1 VSVLI
6 LHTLPPER
14 ADAGRWEWEF
24 DLHETAETI
33 AAELPGAVIVGV
45 HGHPDELTAAIAR
58 TGPDVVF
65 NLCEAPL
72 GNPRLEPHAAM
83 LFEWL
88 GVPFTGSRSD
98 TLALCRRK
106 DLTKSVLAAAGVRVP
121 RSAVFPC
128 IVKPLD
134 EDGSAGITLD
144 SVCGNE
150 REAAAAIARA
160 SGPVIV
166 EEFVPGREFVVS
178 MWGRGEP
185 ECLAIGEIGFSGGV
199 SIVSYEGKWDMES
212 YAYLNAPLVMDRAL
226 DSALEGRL
234 LEAARRSWRATGLRG
249 YGTVDLRLDESGTPC
264 VIDVNPN
271 AALNAE
277 GRVYRAVER
286 AGWAWSHFL
295 RQQIAWA
302 R

>member
-1 VSVLI
+1 VSVLV

-14 ADAGRWEWEF
+14 GGDGRWEWEF
-24 DLHETAETI
+24 DLHETAAAI
-33 AAELPGAVIVGV
+33 AAELPEAVVVGV
-45 HGHPDELTAAIAR
+45 RGDPDEMMAAIAR
-58 TGPDVVF
+58 VGPEVVF

-72 GNPRLEPHAAM
+72 CNPRLEPHAAM

-121 RSAVFPC
+121 RSGVFPA

-134 EDGSAGITLD
+134 EDGSAGIHLD
-144 SVCGNE
+144 AVCQNE
-150 REAAAAIARA
+150 PEAAAVIARA
-160 SGPVIV
+160 TGPVIV

-178 MWGRGEP
+178 MWGPGEP
-185 ECLAIGEIGFSGGV
+185 QCLVVGEIVFGGGV
-199 SIVSYEGKWDMES
+199 TIVTYEGKWDMES
-212 YAYLNAPLVMDRAL
+212 FAYVNAPLVMDRAL
-226 DSALEGRL
+226 DEALERRL
-234 LEAARRSWRATGLRG
+234 LDTARRTWRATGLRG
-249 YGTVDLRLDESGTPC
+249 YGTVDLRLDRSGTPC

-277 GRVYRAVER
+277 GRLYRAAET
-286 AGWAWSHFL
+286 AGWAWARFL
-295 RQQIAWA
+295 RQQLEWA
-302 R
+302 H